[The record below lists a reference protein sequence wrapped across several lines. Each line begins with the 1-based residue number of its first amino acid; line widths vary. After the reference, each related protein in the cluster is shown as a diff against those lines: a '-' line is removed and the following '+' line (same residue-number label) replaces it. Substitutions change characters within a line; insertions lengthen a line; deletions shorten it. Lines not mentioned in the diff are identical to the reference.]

1 MYLAVLYRCVGM
13 STHCVHGECY
23 NTTEGE
29 LRCHCD
35 NVYTGDRCNKSKYEI
50 ERCINCNLPP

>member
-13 STHCVHGECY
+13 STHCIHGECY

-35 NVYTGDRCNKSKYEI
+35 NVYTGDRCDKSKYEI
-50 ERCINCNLPP
+50 EICINCN